1 MKEKARELR
10 RQGMSYAEIAE
21 KLCIPYRRVR
31 SWVEDIKL
39 TQEQNSQNISENKKK
54 RDIQRWEN
62 IGIDKE
68 TLKED
73 LKTHGL
79 YGVRSRYGVTEG
91 SIKYWAKIYNIEIP
105 PPCRY
110 RGKYREKYSKC
121 SACKKE
127 YKHTQLKKGKFC
139 NTCVSKIRRQ
149 KYKIMAVDHKGGKC
163 EQCGYS
169 TNSEN
174 YAAFEF
180 HHHNE
185 DKETAVGRIL
195 NRKWEI
201 IKKEVDKCQLLCSN
215 CHRIIHSDY
224 DNSNIKRYLDSYGK

>member
-1 MKEKARELR
+1 MLECCRSISIDTKPIQQESGMKEKARELR

-91 SIKYWAKIYNIEIP
+91 SIKY
-105 PPCRY
+105 
-110 RGKYREKYSKC
+110 
-121 SACKKE
+121 
-127 YKHTQLKKGKFC
+127 
-139 NTCVSKIRRQ
+139 
-149 KYKIMAVDHKGGKC
+149 
-163 EQCGYS
+163 
-169 TNSEN
+169 
-174 YAAFEF
+174 
-180 HHHNE
+180 
-185 DKETAVGRIL
+185 
-195 NRKWEI
+195 
-201 IKKEVDKCQLLCSN
+201 
-215 CHRIIHSDY
+215 
-224 DNSNIKRYLDSYGK
+224 